1 MTREEPRRAPPWWP
15 ADEAWPPRKR
25 PSGGASFVRRIL
37 VVAFAWILLA
47 TLLSVI
53 TGWFAA
59 ERHGPPPLWGL
70 FWIVFLG
77 GALVFAWRFAFR
89 FTSPLGDVMGALDRL
104 AAGDYSARVRP
115 AGPPPVRAL
124 GDALN
129 TTAARLASAEEQRRN
144 LVADIAHEVRTP
156 LAVIRGNVEGM
167 IDGLYPADAARL
179 APILDEVAVIT
190 RLVEDLGTLSSAEAG
205 VLQLHRAP
213 TDLAGLVRDVATS
226 FEAQAAVEG
235 VTISAEGPEF
245 AVGEVDEHRIR
256 QVLENLVW
264 NAIRHT
270 GAGGAVNLDVRA
282 DSGGV
287 TVAVTDTGSGI
298 APEDLPYIFERYR
311 KSPDS
316 VGSGLGLA
324 IARSLVEAHGGTIDA
339 ASERGRGTTI
349 AFTLPAD

>member
-1 MTREEPRRAPPWWP
+1 MTGREQRRAPPWWP

-25 PSGGASFVRRIL
+25 PSGGAAFVRRIL
-37 VVAFAWILLA
+37 LVLFAFFVLSTTINLVAGFFVA
-47 TLLSVI
+47 
-53 TGWFAA
+53 GQ
-59 ERHGPPPLWGL
+59 HGPPPVWGF
-70 FWIVFLG
+70 FWIVLLG
-77 GALVFAWRFAFR
+77 GGLVIMWRFANR
-89 FTSPLGDVMGALDRL
+89 FTSPFGDVMGALDRL

-167 IDGLYPADAARL
+167 IDGLYPADPQRL
-179 APILDEVAVIT
+179 APILDEVAIIT

-213 TDLAGLVRDVATS
+213 TDLAGLVRDIGTS
-226 FEAQAAVEG
+226 FEAQAAAAG
-235 VTISAEGPEF
+235 VALSAEGSEF
-245 AVGEVDEHRIR
+245 AVREVDEHRIR

-270 GAGGAVNLDVRA
+270 GPGGSVNLDVRA

-324 IARSLVEAHGGTIDA
+324 IARSLVEAHGGTIGA
-339 ASERGRGTTI
+339 TSERGQGTTI
-349 AFTLPAD
+349 TFTLPAE